1 MSKFLQYVEHI
12 QIIDEAISPENYRDN
27 QIGKMDADGKPVL
40 VKDFLD
46 KVIYFFQSFPFKGEK
61 ESVGPQGDDPDN
73 FESWP
78 SKTAINSTN
87 YKNYFVKRGESLKSS
102 NIVLKQDADK
112 LEYNAFPEDYIDS
125 AVHITKALLS
135 IKNKNTTIGNLQT
148 LFGNASDIQVLMKK
162 INDNTLT
169 IEEEKNL
176 NYRIYTDILKNN
188 AYNNFVETRGAN
200 KNIWLISP
208 VKDAIYNTNLRDLL
222 KKESKTKQKIVD
234 KLNKNIEDETKKIQK
249 IVADTKLSEEDK
261 KKKTEELQKTIA
273 EIEAEIEELKNSDT
287 TNLISL
293 KESIGHTVS
302 LFKSI
307 KRQMN
312 DKSNNEFDKV
322 ISWRKLIFDYNNL
335 TSTGLS
341 NEVLRD
347 RKYVIDF
354 LVDLDFKVNE
364 LEFDL
369 GYVTP
374 PEDYTYP
381 AGVDAGTPINLTELS
396 VYLKVKSN
404 EIKPKDEAKLNK
416 MLVELNLK
424 KGVNFETFADL
435 KFLINETLVGNRL
448 IDMKNKDVVDTFK
461 DPSLDG
467 MENKD
472 LLAWASANGKSKE
485 MQTVIKRYDRNKYTQ
500 LMTVVKTFMNKSKE
514 EYQKAINIIN
524 NPRIMGANNKLKIIF
539 TLSPRNFL
547 SQSTRANLKNSITSC
562 MNIFFGCN
570 RHYVPTSLS
579 NGAFT
584 AFLVKVNKDNAMT
597 GNDLV
602 DSKIIDPIAR
612 VVVKPFKRDQNS
624 NEIYWY
630 ADIPYVDKA
639 SKISGNDFRAKVNTI
654 LNRYHN
660 SNLSEGRYTMS
671 RDHYADSSS
680 SFTLDRLF
688 KLLNNEELFTE
699 FKKKI
704 KIQDAGAIQDFKD
717 ILSTKGEVIFDLWGD
732 ESFPATPDRDISI
745 TRDIRKLP
753 PGIDMQNITVNTGTL
768 ARLPDDVKFKKLFL
782 KDKAKVTS
790 LSNLK
795 NLENANEIVIDNN
808 ETALADNV
816 LSAKNIEKITFRNN
830 NISVSIKEINL
841 PTATITI
848 RDRNKPLPKTII
860 CNRLE
865 IISSDFTFLKNT
877 KIKCNSFFVTYG
889 GKNPSD
895 LDFKA
900 IKDLIENDLETDA
913 IEFNVSASANFYE
926 IDLSKIKK
934 SIKVSGKKVNII
946 FPEHVDELVLENY
959 ESSIP
964 NEESFWEKVY
974 KYRFERCQILI
985 KPAIFKC
992 KKILTDIFAKNFNY
1006 NNFYY
1011 VDEKMQIK
1019 VFRNYEE
1026 IQELSKRSNFYVEVI
1041 EQAVLNSK
1049 TKKED
1054 IQKIAD
1060 GILILN
1066 SLVIDLKETDKVFT
1080 MLKDKKINIS
1090 NRAKIN
1096 ISIRDTIKYNFSI
1109 VFYDEPDTFNQNITV
1124 NVDKNIDEINLDGL
1138 ISSDKSIISIFKET
1152 PESEYDDIDLRVISR
1167 TPYKIIPKNFGNK
1180 IIPINLSKINEKNK
1194 LNVVNELTYN
1204 IKFGMKDIKKSFNLL
1219 NYFNM
1224 TKGNRKEIKINVHI
1238 YEIYHEMFKN
1248 LKLDYKKLLELS
1260 KTNQTE
1266 MEKEA
1271 EAIKVRIDKMVE
1283 GVDFAITGMAEAKK
1297 DYQVIITLDFFNIF
1311 FNDKK
1316 FCEQNKINIADMP
1329 EIKKE
1334 IIQKYKLNVYLITT
1348 LYEKMTEKTDE
1359 GFIEDV
1365 HQRPKIVATKQGD
1378 SYLPEDL

>member
-1 MSKFLQYVEHI
+1 MSNFLDYVEHV

-27 QIGKMDADGKPVL
+27 QIGRVDADGKIVL

-46 KVIYFFQSFPFKGEK
+46 KAIYFFQSFPFKGEK
-61 ESVGPQGDDPDN
+61 ESVGPRGDDPDGVLD
-73 FESWP
+73 WP
-78 SKTAINSTN
+78 SRTAINNNN
-87 YKNYFVKRGESLKSS
+87 YKDYFIKKGESLKPSS
-102 NIVLKQDADK
+102 VVVKQDADK
-112 LEYNAFPEDYIDS
+112 LEFNAFPQNFIHDTAE
-125 AVHITKALLS
+125 ITNALLS

-148 LFGNASDIQVLMKK
+148 LFGNTNDIQTLMKK
-162 INDNTLT
+162 INNNTLT
-169 IEEEKNL
+169 VEEEKNL
-176 NYRIYTDILKNN
+176 NYRIYTHILKNE
-188 AYNNFVETRGAN
+188 AYNNYIETRGVN

-234 KLNKNIEDETKKIQK
+234 KLNKNIDDETKKIQK
-249 IVADTKLSEEDK
+249 IAIDTKLSEEDK

-307 KRQMN
+307 KKQMN
-312 DKSNNEFDKV
+312 DKATNEFDKV

-341 NEVLRD
+341 NEVLKD
-347 RKYVIDF
+347 RKYIINF

-381 AGVDAGTPINLTELS
+381 AGVDTGTPINLTDLS

-404 EIKPKDEAKLNK
+404 EIKPKDETKLNK

-435 KFLINETLVGNRL
+435 KFLINQTLTGNRL
-448 IDMKNKDVVDTFK
+448 IEMKNKDVVDTFK
-461 DPSLDG
+461 DQSLDG
-467 MENKD
+467 KDNKD
-472 LLAWASANGKSKE
+472 LLIWAAANGKSKE

-570 RHYVPTSLS
+570 RHYIPTSLS

-597 GNDLV
+597 GSDLV

-612 VVVKPFKRDQNS
+612 VVVKPFKKNKTS

-630 ADIPYVDKA
+630 ADRPYVDRA
-639 SKISGNDFRAKVNTI
+639 SKISESEFRAKINTI

-660 SNLSEGRYTMS
+660 SSLSEGRYTMD
-671 RDHYADSSS
+671 REHYTDSSS
-680 SFTLDRLF
+680 SFNLDKLF

-704 KIQDAGAIQDFKD
+704 KTQDAEAIQDFKD
-717 ILSTKGEVIFDLWGD
+717 ILSTKGEAIFDIWGD
-732 ESFPATPDRDISI
+732 DAFPSTPDKDIDI

-753 PGIDMQNITVNTGTL
+753 SGIDMQSITVTTGTL
-768 ARLPDDVKFKKLFL
+768 ARLPDDAKFKKLFL
-782 KDKAKVTS
+782 REKANVTS

-795 NLENANEIVIDNN
+795 NLENVNEIVIENDQ
-808 ETALADNV
+808 TALADNV
-816 LSAKNIEKITFRNN
+816 LAAKNIEKMTFKNN
-830 NISVSIKEINL
+830 NISASIKEINL
-841 PTATITI
+841 PAATITI
-848 RDRNKPLPKTII
+848 RNRNKALPKTVI

-889 GKNPSD
+889 GKNTSD

-900 IKDLIENDLETDA
+900 IKDLIENDLETDS
-913 IEFNVSASANFYE
+913 IEFNVSASASFYE

-934 SIKVSGKKVNII
+934 SIKVSGKKINII

-964 NEESFWEKVY
+964 NEETFWEKVY
-974 KYRFERCQILI
+974 KYRFENCQILI

-1006 NNFYY
+1006 NSFYY

-1019 VFRNYEE
+1019 VFKNYQE
-1026 IQELSKRSNFYVEVI
+1026 IQELSKKSNFYVEVI

-1054 IQKIAD
+1054 IEKIAS
-1060 GILILN
+1060 GMLILN
-1066 SLVIDLKETDKVFT
+1066 SLIIDLKETDKVFM

-1096 ISIRDTIKYNFSI
+1096 ISIRDKIKYNFSI
-1109 VFYDEPDTFNQNITV
+1109 AFYDEPDIFNQNITV
-1124 NVDKNIDEINLDGL
+1124 NVDKNVDEINLDGL

-1167 TPYKIIPKNFGNK
+1167 TPYKIISKNFGNK
-1180 IIPINLSKINEKNK
+1180 IIPLNLSKINEKNK
-1194 LNVVNELTYN
+1194 LNVVDKLTYN

-1219 NYFNM
+1219 HYFNM
-1224 TKGNRKEIKINVHI
+1224 TKSNRKEIKINVHI

-1260 KTNQTE
+1260 KTNEAE

-1271 EAIKVRIDKMVE
+1271 EAIKARINKIVE

-1334 IIQKYKLNVYLITT
+1334 IIQKYKLNAHLITK
-1348 LYEKMTEKTDE
+1348 LYEKMIAKTDRD
-1359 GFIEDV
+1359 FIEDAG
-1365 HQRPKIVATKQGD
+1365 QRPKIVAAKQGD